1 MKKKR
6 AILLTVAGIM
16 VFSITSCG
24 TGTEKATYKF
34 DESEMPKVED
44 ANSDINVSK
53 LQDAAENIK
62 NLDLSQGAGNDSVQ
76 ESTETAKENDTQTS
90 ETQDE
95 PAGEK
100 TSYSFVDVT
109 RTDKGLYMVANGGM
123 NGSTVLFA
131 GKDRLGLL
139 DYVDNTVLE
148 KGRTI
153 NRDMLYDQLAYM
165 LVDDELSADEEK
177 REKHLMMALAV
188 ANNFHDVDVNIKSC
202 VIDANNAADYH
213 YNLTAYGAEDTWLV
227 NYQDCKFY
235 MHDGATEYFTD
246 MFKDEYLAVWL
257 FAIEDYYGIKIR

>member
-1 MKKKR
+1 MKKR
-6 AILLTVAGIM
+6 TVLLALAGIM
-16 VFSITSCG
+16 AFLITAC
-24 TGTEKATYKF
+24 GTEKTTYQP
-34 DESEMPKVED
+34 DESEMPKVEV
-44 ANSDINVSK
+44 ANPDFDLSK
-53 LQDAAENIK
+53 LQEATENIK
-62 NLDLSQGAGNDSVQ
+62 NLDLSQDPGNDSGQ
-76 ESTETAKENDTQTS
+76 ESTEIAKDNDTQTS
-90 ETQDE
+90 ETADE

-100 TSYSFVDVT
+100 TTYSFIDVV
-109 RTDKGLYMVANGGM
+109 RTDNGLYMTANGGM

-131 GKDRLGLL
+131 DKDLNGFP

-148 KGRTI
+148 EGRTI
-153 NRDMLYDQLAYM
+153 NRNLLFDILAYM
-165 LVDDELSADEEK
+165 LVDDELSADEGS

-235 MHDGATEYFTD
+235 MHDGATEYITD

-257 FAIEDYYGIKIR
+257 MAIEDYYGISIR